1 VELTRQTRKLDRA
14 IRAARRV
21 RRSLVR
27 WRRNTDLG
35 GDCAIASLLVASA
48 IGDLGALR
56 HHDLSFKSWSPHV
69 WNEIDGVIIDVT
81 ATQFNDLDEYQPYV
95 RGVLVT
101 TEPRIFHAQVT
112 GAGAATLAYL
122 ERTGDGWY
130 DEEDESR
137 RFRRAILAAR
147 SLQSRA
153 APLGWPTLD
162 ACAQRSS
169 S

>member
-1 VELTRQTRKLDRA
+1 MELTRQTRKLDRA
-14 IRAARRV
+14 IYAARRV

-35 GDCAIASLLVASA
+35 GDCAIASLLVAVA
-48 IGDLGALR
+48 IGDLGTLR
-56 HHDLSFKSWSPHV
+56 HHDLPKGWSPHV
-69 WNEIDGVIIDVT
+69 WNAIDGVIIDVT

-112 GAGAATLAYL
+112 GAGSATMAYL
-122 ERTGDGWY
+122 EQRGWSWY
-130 DEEDESR
+130 DDADDEYR

-147 SLQSRA
+147 SLQSSALRSKA
-153 APLGWPTLD
+153 G
-162 ACAQRSS
+162 CNRSS
-169 S
+169 GVESL

>member
-101 TEPRIFHAQVT
+101 TEPRIFHEKVT
-112 GAGAATLAYL
+112 GAGPATLAFL
-122 ERTGDGWY
+122 EQSGWSWY
-130 DEEDESR
+130 DDAEDEYR

-147 SLQSRA
+147 SLHSQILAVSDRA
-153 APLGWPTLD
+153 A
-162 ACAQRSS
+162 
-169 S
+169 